1 MSAQQTA
8 SLSESQLQTL
18 FYDNYADLCRYAL
31 TFLCSTQEAEDIV
44 QQIFLKFWEDFQIN
58 PLPNNPRA
66 YLFKTVYSRSL
77 NALKHRSVQRKHA
90 QYHIH
95 HYWGKQSESSAESPI
110 HTKELES
117 ALHKALGEMSE
128 TTRQTFILSRFH
140 GLSHKEIAE
149 TLAFSLKNVE
159 YHLHKAIQI
168 LKVKL
173 STHTLVW
180 LAFLILSNP

>member
-1 MSAQQTA
+1 MSAQKSA

-31 TFLCSTQEAEDIV
+31 TFLGSTQEAEDIV
-44 QQIFLKFWEDFQIN
+44 QQIFLKFWEDHQQKS
-58 PLPNNPRA
+58 LPSNCRA

-90 QYHIH
+90 EYHVH
-95 HYWGKQSESSAESPI
+95 HYWGSQSESTSESQLQ
-110 HTKELES
+110 TKELES
-117 ALHKALGEMSE
+117 ALSKALGEMSE

-149 TLAFSLKNVE
+149 TLSFSLKNVE
-159 YHLHKAIQI
+159 YHLHKALQI
-168 LKVKL
+168 LKIRL
-173 STHTLVW
+173 SAHALIWLTL
-180 LAFLILSNP
+180 LITQLS